1 MPAMTLSTLALKRPQ
16 PKRYSTHLLARLWQR
31 CTRRNLPD
39 AAPLGELGSHL
50 LRDIQAPGRVHG
62 QAQEHS
68 ELARYDRQQARRT
81 SDWNV

>member
-1 MPAMTLSTLALKRPQ
+1 MPAMTLPTLVLKRPQ
-16 PKRYSTHLLARLWQR
+16 AKRDNANLLSRLWQR
-31 CTRRNLPD
+31 FTRRNSPD
-39 AAPLGELGSHL
+39 AAPLGELGNHL
-50 LRDIQAPGRVHG
+50 LRDIHAPGRVHG